1 MPRCRHVARLL
12 AGGHL
17 VAGTHGYLA
26 SPGQPWPLFSLLS
39 LCSLSFSPP
48 LPLFEIALVKLLS
61 WLLGSVAVVS
71 SYVRYL
77 LSLGSQNLKEN
88 KRRLVR
94 ILALP
99 LKAPNEGSLVW
110 RTQNPHPEVTQ
121 VSDTRM
127 GSQLGVFSPVLGI
140 LEREGC
146 APLE

>member
-1 MPRCRHVARLL
+1 MPACPGAITCPGFWL
-12 AGGHL
+12 AVTL
-17 VAGTHGYLA
+17 VAGTHGYLT
-26 SPGQPWPLFSLLS
+26 SPGPSF
-39 LCSLSFSPP
+39 LCSLSALSFSP
-48 LPLFEIALVKLLS
+48 LSLFLKSLS

-121 VSDTRM
+121 VSDVRM

-140 LEREGC
+140 LKREGC